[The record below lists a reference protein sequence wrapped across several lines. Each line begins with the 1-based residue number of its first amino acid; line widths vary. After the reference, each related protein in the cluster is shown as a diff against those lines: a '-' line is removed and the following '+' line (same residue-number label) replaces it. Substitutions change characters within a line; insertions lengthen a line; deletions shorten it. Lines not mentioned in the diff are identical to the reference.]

1 MEPVKAHLVLVVDPE
16 RDVALGLSDALEA
29 EHYDVHAVDTLEQAQ
44 SMLAAVLYA
53 VVIVNSGFVRTEAE
67 QWRFVRYV
75 RAQSARTRVLFLR
88 PQRARS
94 IGNRDGYACDAL
106 LPRSTDAA
114 TIVRVV
120 QHLAGLLP
128 PSFMDPSR

>member
-1 MEPVKAHLVLVVDPE
+1 MEPAKAHVVLIVDPE
-16 RDVALGLSDALEA
+16 RDVASGLSGELEP
-29 EHYDVHAVDTLEQAQ
+29 ECYEVHAAHTLEQAQ
-44 SMLAAVLYA
+44 SMLAAVLYK
-53 VVIVNSGFVRTEAE
+53 VVIVNTGYVRSEAE

-88 PQRARS
+88 PQRGHS
-94 IGNRDGYACDAL
+94 IGFRDGYAGDAL

-120 QHLAGLLP
+120 QQLAALLP
-128 PSFMDPSR
+128 A